1 MKRWLRSFPAL
12 AIAVVSLAAT
22 HGFNAEP
29 GQSRRPDVIVVL
41 TDQQRADAFGAAGAT
56 DLHTPVMDRLARQ
69 GVLFTRAFTATPQC
83 SPSRAALL
91 TGRYPHRTGVMGN
104 TAGEGRGGAAAAG
117 SPPAGMSPALDRS
130 IPTLGRIFAAA
141 GYETA
146 YFGKWHLGGTPGDYG
161 FEAHDSTIDDT
172 TLARRVVGFLQKRP
186 VNEPRKPLL
195 LVVSWLDPHDIY
207 NVFTAAPPDA
217 RALAA
222 ARLPSNL
229 VDDLRHKPFPQRH
242 YLEEDQGK
250 PFAGAGREVWR
261 RYRAFYN
268 GLVETVDR
276 EIGTVLDAFA
286 ASDVPP
292 ITIFTTDHGDH
303 GGAHGLPYKGPAMYE
318 ELVRVPLVVSWPGRI
333 RPARSD
339 ALVSL
344 IDLLPTI
351 CDLTG
356 VAAPD
361 GVDGLSLRP
370 VLERRHDVVEWRGPL
385 HPAELVARGAPTP
398 HSAPRVREMV
408 FGEYYGKQAW
418 RVPIRMVRTARWK
431 YVRYLN
437 YGEELYDLVADPGEL
452 RNLAREPG
460 GKSERA
466 RLAREL
472 DDWIRRTGDPFPT
485 LTVTDRSGKV
495 VATSGFKTRDVRLKP
510 DATFGFETG
519 STDQSK

>member
-1 MKRWLRSFPAL
+1 MKARLRSFVAL
-12 AIAVVSLAAT
+12 AIAAAALAAT

-41 TDQQRADAFGAAGAT
+41 TDQQRADAFGAAGAR

-104 TAGEGRGGAAAAG
+104 IGGEGRGVSAAA

-130 IPTLGRIFAAA
+130 LPTLGRIFAAA

-146 YFGKWHLGGTPGDYG
+146 YFGKWHLGGTPGEYG
-161 FEAHDSTIDDT
+161 FESHDSTVDDS
-172 TLARRVVGFLQKRP
+172 TLARRVVGFVQKRP
-186 VNEPRKPLL
+186 VNDARKPLL

-229 VDDLRHKPFPQRH
+229 IDDLQHKPFPQRH

-250 PFAGAGREVWR
+250 PFAGADREVWR

-370 VLERRHDVVEWRGPL
+370 VLERRADH
-385 HPAELVARGAPTP
+385 
-398 HSAPRVREMV
+398 VREMV

-437 YGEELYDLVADPGEL
+437 YGEELYDLAADPGEL
-452 RNLAREPG
+452 RNLAREPN

-485 LTVTDRSGKV
+485 LTITDRSG
-495 VATSGFKTRDVRLKP
+495 R
-510 DATFGFETG
+510 
-519 STDQSK
+519 